1 MDRMSLKMLEIS
13 KVLEAINI
21 SLHVSFVSTLFAFF
35 LSIFFGYLIATKK
48 FFLKRYI
55 VTVLGSLTSIPPVC
69 AGLIVYLIIS
79 RSGPLGWME
88 LLYTPSAMIIAQ
100 FIIIFPIMITL
111 IINYMEREH
120 PQLRDELTSYGASQK
135 DILFLLITNQKGIYL
150 TTLLIG
156 FGRAVSEYGA
166 AAIVGGSIDHVT
178 RNMTAMIA
186 LETAK
191 GNILIGVILG
201 AVLISISLI
210 ISFGIN
216 FFKNDD

>member
-1 MDRMSLKMLEIS
+1 MPDITKIIDAIS
-13 KVLEAINI
+13 I
-21 SLHVSFVSTLFAFF
+21 SLHVSLISTFFAFF
-35 LSIFFGYLIATKK
+35 LSILFGYLIATRQFFGKK
-48 FFLKRYI
+48 YI
-55 VTVLGSLTSIPPVC
+55 VSILGSLTSIPPVC

-79 RSGPLGWME
+79 RQGPLGWMQ

-100 FIIIFPIMITL
+100 FIIIFPIMTTL
-111 IINYMEREH
+111 IINYIENEY
-120 PQLRDELTSYGASQK
+120 PQIKEELISYGASQI
-135 DILFLLITNQKGIYL
+135 DILILMLTNQKSIYL
-150 TTLLIG
+150 TIVLIG

-191 GNILIGVILG
+191 GNIMVGVILG
-201 AVLISISLI
+201 AILIALSLI

-216 FFKNDD
+216 FFKNND